1 MWSTS
6 FVSGFKGKELT
17 EIGGMICDHCLA
29 PDTRDEGIGC
39 DNSMTILIV
48 AITHGR
54 SKEEWYAWI
63 ADRVR
68 NNYGYDTPSTLPQ
81 LYPQDQLMAFR
92 AGMESYDKFHRERE
106 EKAAAE
112 RNASTSVQSAPS
124 STQACSQN
132 GPSPGRITVQY
143 IMYVALRVTI
153 VSTSLLSSSPSF
165 LSHSFPRI

>member
-6 FVSGFKGKELT
+6 FAIRFLKALELT

-39 DNSMTILIV
+39 DNTMTILIV
-48 AITHGR
+48 AITNGR

-68 NNYGYDTPSTLPQ
+68 NNYGYNTPSILPQ
-81 LYPQDQLMAFR
+81 LYPQDQLMVFR
-92 AGMESYDKFHRERE
+92 ARMESYNRFHRERE
-106 EKAAAE
+106 ENAAAE

-124 STQACSQN
+124 STQACSLN
-132 GPSPGRITVQY
+132 GPSPGQITVQN
-143 IMYVALRVTI
+143 IMYVALRV
-153 VSTSLLSSSPSF
+153 LLFQP
-165 LSHSFPRI
+165 PY